1 MKCCPPAQAT
11 MIFASL
17 CALTIGPSIG
27 LSRGEGGER
36 SPAMV
41 ATPDGQP
48 PSDAVIIFDGQNTDA
63 LVSRDG
69 KPCRWPIEE
78 GALVAQH
85 DGGLWTKLRFRDA
98 QVHAEFAT
106 PKQGP
111 GNSGLYFHGLFEMQ
125 IFNSYGKKNVDEHSA
140 GALYGIA
147 APLVNAARPPG
158 AWQSYDIVYNGPR
171 RDSAGKVT
179 QPGTITALLNGVL
192 VQNQVEFRQHVSPYT
207 PLLNRPNPYVA
218 AMRAELMKTD
228 IGPLHLQDHEAPVRF
243 RNIWIR
249 RLDQK
254 K

>member
-1 MKCCPPAQAT
+1 MKA
-11 MIFASL
+11 FLELASL
-17 CALTIGPSIG
+17 GALVAGPMVGIAK
-27 LSRGEGGER
+27 GEER
-36 SPAMV
+36 EAPLAMV
-41 ATPDGQP
+41 ATPDGKP
-48 PSDAVIIFDGQNTDA
+48 PSDAIVIFDGQNTDA

-69 KPCRWPIEE
+69 KPCLWPIQD

-98 QVHAEFAT
+98 QVHVEFAT
-106 PKQGP
+106 PKKGE

-125 IFNSYGKKNVDEHSA
+125 IINMHGSNSVDTHSA

-158 AWQSYDIVYNGPR
+158 AWQSYDIVYAGPR
-171 RDSAGKVT
+171 RDSTGKVT
-179 QPGTITALLNGVL
+179 QSGTITALLNGVL
-192 VQNQVEFRQHVSPYT
+192 VQNHVEFREHVSPYT
-207 PLLNRPNPYVA
+207 PLLNRPNSYVT

-249 RLDQK
+249 RLDNGK
-254 K
+254 